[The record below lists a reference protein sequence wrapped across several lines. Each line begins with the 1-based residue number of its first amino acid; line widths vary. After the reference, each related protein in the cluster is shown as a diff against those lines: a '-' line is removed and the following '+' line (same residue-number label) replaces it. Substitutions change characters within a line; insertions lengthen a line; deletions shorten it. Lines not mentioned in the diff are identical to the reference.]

1 MHLSFCK
8 NNCTKTPFLKEFKK
22 IEKKGVKITGMQD
35 KNFQTSEL
43 EPEVSYQSCY
53 LDSKKFI
60 FFPKKDNDTS

>member
-1 MHLSFCK
+1 
-8 NNCTKTPFLKEFKK
+8 
-22 IEKKGVKITGMQD
+22 MQD